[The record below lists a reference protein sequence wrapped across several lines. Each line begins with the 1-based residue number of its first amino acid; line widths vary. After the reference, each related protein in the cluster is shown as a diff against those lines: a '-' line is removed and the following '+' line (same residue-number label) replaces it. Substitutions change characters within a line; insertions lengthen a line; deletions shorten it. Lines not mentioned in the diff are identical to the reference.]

1 MKKTIYTFLFSLS
14 FIALFTTCKNPG
26 IDYNTFSI
34 TEENI
39 QPEIHK
45 VLMSGEFDFQGEV
58 MGMKLSIGIN
68 EQLVDAESHTMDL
81 DNHSFSITVE
91 NLDPGTTYHY
101 CYVVEFDK
109 NHKFLTDVGV
119 FTTLSDKPVVRT
131 LEVTAVDSV
140 TFRVKSIVDDDFG
153 IGIKERGIC
162 WGLNNNPT
170 LGNNHVAHHESGL
183 GEYSCQITGLEL
195 NTNYY
200 VRAYAKNEIG
210 ISYAE
215 EVLGFKT
222 NAYEKPT
229 VKTIQI
235 DVNEITQTSAVCR
248 GQIVYEGSSPV
259 AECGIRWSDA
269 STPDINGEFL
279 PSNTNE
285 SSFVVYL
292 TDLLP
297 STTYYFCAY
306 ATNNEGIG
314 YGEIV
319 DFTTLEPNTFRIEV
333 ICSPDEGQVEGGG
346 DFVEGTNC
354 TVKATANSHYVFM
367 NWTEGGVVVSG
378 SANYTFPVESNRTL
392 IANFLKEKYSITAI
406 PNPSNGGTIQGEG
419 QYEYNQT
426 CNLMAEPNEGY
437 KFDNWTDND
446 GNLVSTNNPY
456 SFAVTGDE
464 QLVANFIEVPGG
476 VINGL
481 FTVGS
486 SSKVYFSRGNLQ
498 YKAYPSGTW
507 QFAPNQWNRV
517 GTFNSNISPSYSGWI
532 DLFGWG
538 SGADPTNTG
547 TINEFIDWGEN
558 QILCNGEI
566 VSGPWRTLLKE
577 EWDYVL
583 HGRHASTINGV
594 EDARYVKAKVNDVR
608 GVILFPDEYEH
619 PDEILIQTNTINN
632 SGISFDNGNSYSQSQ
647 WLLMESKG
655 CVFLPVTGK
664 RDGITIQNLDSGCYW
679 SFTRGE
685 GRNAFGLHFDASTL
699 QINKAAL
706 KLGESVRL
714 VRDY

>member
-1 MKKTIYTFLFSLS
+1 MKKTIYTFLLSLS

-39 QPEIHK
+39 QPGAHN
-45 VLMSGEFDFQGEV
+45 VMVSGEYDFLGEV
-58 MGMKLSIGIN
+58 ISMTLSIGLN
-68 EQLVDAESHTMDL
+68 EQLTDAESHSMNL
-81 DNHSFSITVE
+81 EGKSFSIAVDSLNPSTS
-91 NLDPGTTYHY
+91 YYY
-101 CYVVEFDK
+101 CYVVEFGNNYK
-109 NHKFLTDVGV
+109 LLTDVGI
-119 FTTLSDKPVVRT
+119 FKTLSERPVVRT
-131 LEVTAVDSV
+131 IEANVVDS
-140 TFRVKSIVDDDFG
+140 TTISVKCIVENSIG
-153 IGIKERGIC
+153 MAITERGIC
-162 WGLNNNPT
+162 WNHTGNPQINNS
-170 LGNNHVAHHESGL
+170 HVTHQESDL
-183 GEYSCQITGLEL
+183 GEYICEITSAEL
-195 NTNYY
+195 DVPYY
-200 VRAYAKNEIG
+200 VRAYAKSDIG
-210 ISYAE
+210 LSYAD
-215 EVLGFKT
+215 EVLQIT
-222 NAYEKPT
+222 IEKPT
-229 VKTIQI
+229 VETLPI
-235 DVNEITQTSAVCR
+235 DTTGFTQTSAYCWGR
-248 GQIVYEGSSPV
+248 IINEGSSPV
-259 AECGIRWSDA
+259 IERGICWGIT
-269 STPDINGEFL
+269 STPNADGNYSY
-279 PSNTNE
+279 SNSNDTIFYVLLTNL
-285 SSFVVYL
+285 S
-292 TDLLP
+292 P
-297 STTYYFCAY
+297 NTTYYFCAY
-306 ATNNEGIG
+306 ATNNEGTG
-314 YGEIV
+314 YGNIIK
-319 DFTTLEPNTFRIEV
+319 FTTMEQNLFRIEV
-333 ICSPDEGQVEGGG
+333 SCSPDEGQVEGGG

-498 YKAYPSGTW
+498 YKAYPIGAW

-583 HGRHASTINGV
+583 NGRHASTINGV
-594 EDARYVKAKVNDVR
+594 EDARYVKAKVNDVG

-664 RDGITIQNLDSGCYW
+664 RDGITIQILDSGCYW
-679 SFTRGE
+679 SCTKGE
-685 GRNAFGLHFDASTL
+685 GKHAYGLHFDASTL
-699 QINKAAL
+699 QINEAAL

-714 VRDY
+714 VCDY